1 LRQDAGEN
9 RSVIQKAADVLG
21 GFRPG
26 SSELTLAELTRRSN
40 LPHAT
45 ARRICRELVAAGW
58 LEQTGRGSFVVGLK
72 VWETGSLAPRSLPLR
87 EAAMPFMS
95 VLNESLRQHVQL
107 AVREAEEA
115 VVIERLSAKDAVDV
129 ISHVAG
135 RLPLHSTGVGKVL
148 LAFAP
153 QALIAS
159 ILEGPLPSETPETIT
174 DPRILAQELGQVRA
188 HGFAMVRGETSIGAD
203 SVAARITA
211 PDGSVIAALSVLVP
225 SGTVSLP
232 SLAPA
237 VVAAARGISE
247 SLRQRA

>member
-1 LRQDAGEN
+1 MKQGSSEN
-9 RSVIQKAADVLG
+9 RSVIQKAVDVLG
-21 GFRPG
+21 SFRVG
-26 SSELTLAELTRRSN
+26 NAELTLAELTRHSS

-45 ARRICRELVAAGW
+45 ARRISRELVSAGF
-58 LEQTGRGSFVVGLK
+58 LEQTDDGAFVVGLK
-72 VWETGSLAPRSLPLR
+72 LWETGSLAPRSLPLR

-135 RLPLHSTGVGKVL
+135 RLPLHSSGVGKVL

-153 QALIAS
+153 EALIAS
-159 ILEGPLPSETPETIT
+159 ILEGPLPSKTPHTIT

-188 HGFAMVRGETSIGAD
+188 HGFAMVRGETSVGAD

-211 PDGSVIAALSVLVP
+211 PNGSVIAALSVVVP

-237 VVAAARGISE
+237 VVSAARGISE
-247 SLRQRA
+247 SLRQRS

>member
-1 LRQDAGEN
+1 MRQGSDEA
-9 RSVIQKAADVLG
+9 RSVIQKAVDILA
-21 GFRPG
+21 GFRAG
-26 SSELTLAELTRRSN
+26 NAELTLAELTRRSS

-45 ARRICRELVAAGW
+45 ARRICGELVSAGW
-58 LEQTGRGSFVVGLK
+58 LEQTERGSFVVGLK

-129 ISHVAG
+129 VSHVAG

-153 QALIAS
+153 QTLIAS
-159 ILEGPLPSETPETIT
+159 ILDGTLLSETPETIT
-174 DPRILAQELGQVRA
+174 DPRVLAQELGQVRA
-188 HGFAMVRGETSIGAD
+188 HGFAVVRGETSIGTD

-211 PDGSVIAALSVLVP
+211 PDGSVVAALSVLVP